1 MKNPQNTENS
11 TKVDACVN
19 TESLVPVE
27 VINDVPQETIE
38 VNISEIIKLQQ
49 LVDDYNKL
57 RQVVLYNLKKL
68 NSMSEQV
75 ENELQL
81 EGFDAELVSA
91 WNSIIKSS
99 NDSLKILTESYKNI
113 SSVLLNVHKV
123 NSLSPKPKSNTET
136 KIENISEVIKRLKND
151 TNP

>member
-123 NSLSPKPKSNTET
+123 NSLNPKPKSNTET

>member
-1 MKNPQNTENS
+1 MINQENTQNS
-11 TKVDACVN
+11 TKV
-19 TESLVPVE
+19 ESLIPVE
-27 VINDVPQETIE
+27 IINDAPQETIE

-49 LVDDYNKL
+49 LVDDYNQL

-68 NSMSEQV
+68 NGMSEQV
-75 ENELQL
+75 ENELNF
-81 EGFDAELVSA
+81 EFDPKLVDA

-123 NSLSPKPKSNTET
+123 NSLAPKPKTNDEI
-136 KIENISEVIKRLKND
+136 KIENTSEVIKRLKNGSN
-151 TNP
+151 T

>member
-1 MKNPQNTENS
+1 LHKPENS
-11 TKVDACVN
+11 TKVDSTNC
-19 TESLVPVE
+19 ESLIPIE
-27 VINDVPQETIE
+27 VINDAPQETIE

-49 LVDDYNKL
+49 LVDDYNQL

-68 NSMSEQV
+68 NGMSEQV
-75 ENELQL
+75 ENEL
-81 EGFDAELVSA
+81 GFEFDPKLVDA

-123 NSLSPKPKSNTET
+123 NSLAPKPKTNDEI
-136 KIENISEVIKRLKND
+136 KIENTSEVIKRLKNGS
-151 TNP
+151 NP

>member
-1 MKNPQNTENS
+1 MHNSENPVYS
-11 TKVDACVN
+11 TKVEISETPGNLIPA
-19 TESLVPVE
+19 VE
-27 VINDVPQETIE
+27 VIEESKTVE
-38 VNISEIIKLQQ
+38 VNISEIIKLHQ

-57 RQVVLYNLKKL
+57 RHVVLYNLQKL
-68 NSMSEQV
+68 NKMSDQV
-75 ENELQL
+75 ENELNL
-81 EGFDAELVSA
+81 EGFDPKLVDA

-123 NSLSPKPKSNTET
+123 NSLSPVKKVDENV

-151 TNP
+151 SKS